1 MTKGVREMKK
11 RLLSGLLAVLMLVA
25 LFPAALAAT
34 PSEEEAAQ
42 ALAALDIMVGGENG
56 DLMLSRS
63 VTRAEFTK
71 MTIAASIYGD
81 GVGGATTVSPYPD
94 VPYTHWA
101 ASYIQTAVQA
111 GYITGYLDGTFRP
124 NNTITLAEGVTMVLR
139 LLGYQNSDFSGA
151 YPSGQMALYKS
162 LKLDVGVTVTGN
174 SSTLTRRDALYL
186 FYNLLTARDKS
197 GQVYLTTLGHT
208 LTASGEIDLV
218 ALINSAMD
226 GPVVA
231 SVNWQSQVPFDVN
244 AATIYRSGQATALS
258 SIQSGDVVY
267 WSKSMRTLWAYTNR
281 VSGTYESAS
290 PNASN
295 PSSVTV
301 AGKTYSIETASAAY
315 ALSDLGSF
323 RTGDQITL
331 LLGRTG
337 GVAAVQKPGQSASVV
352 YGIITAISSSSYTDQ
367 NGNTYSTRTATI
379 KATDGGTYSYP
390 CDNKGF
396 KEGNLVQVT
405 TSSGQANLRSLSSNS
420 LSGKVNASATQVGTR
435 KLAANVEILDTW
447 STGGMRIYPQ
457 RLAGV
462 GLENT
467 DVRFYALNAQGEI
480 THLILDDL
488 TGDRYEF
495 GVLTRVQESTAGMS
509 AMGSYQFDIGGVSS
523 TYSSLNSAFN
533 VTTGPC
539 RILRST
545 GVVSSI
551 SNLTSVKLT
560 GVSDNT
566 ALASSR
572 SYPISDAVAV
582 YELDSNNTCQ
592 FSSLARVSGGD
603 YTLTGW
609 YDSLPADGGMIRVI
623 VARAN
628 G

>member
-1 MTKGVREMKK
+1 MKK
-11 RLLSGLLAVLMLVA
+11 RLLSGLLAVLMLLA
-25 LFPAALAAT
+25 LFPAALAAS
-34 PSEEEAAQ
+34 PAEEEAAQ

-56 DLMLSRS
+56 DLMLDRS

-71 MTIAASIYGD
+71 MTVAASVYGD
-81 GVGGATTVSPYPD
+81 GVGSETTVSPYPD

-151 YPSGQMALYKS
+151 YPSGQMALYKT
-162 LKLDVGVTVTGN
+162 LKLDEGVTATSN

-186 FYNLLTARDKS
+186 FYNLLTASNKS

-231 SVNWQSQVPFDVN
+231 STGWQSQLPFDVTT
-244 AATIYRSGQATALS
+244 ATVYRSGQAAS
-258 SIQSGDVVY
+258 PASIQNGDVVY
-267 WSKSMRTLWAYTNR
+267 WSKSMRTVWAYTNR

-290 PNASN
+290 PNAAN

-301 AGKTYSIETASAAY
+301 AGKTYSIETAAAAY

-323 RTGDQITL
+323 RTGDQVTL

-337 GVAAVQKPGQSASVV
+337 GVAAVQQPGQSSSVV

-367 NGNTYSTRTATI
+367 NGNSYSTRTATI
-379 KATDGGTYSYP
+379 TATDGGIYSYP
-390 CDNKGF
+390 CDNTQL
-396 KEGNLVQVT
+396 KEGSLVQVT
-405 TSSGQANLRSLSSNS
+405 SNSGQTTIRSLSSNS
-420 LSGKVNASATQVGTR
+420 LSGRFNASATQLGNRT
-435 KLAANVEILDTW
+435 LAADIEILDIW
-447 STGGMRIYPQ
+447 SNGGMRIYPQ

-462 GLENT
+462 SLDSS

-480 THLILDDL
+480 SHLILDDV

-495 GVLTRVQESTAGMS
+495 GVLTSVQESTAGIS
-509 AMGSYQFDIGGVSS
+509 AMGSYQFDIGGTSS
-523 TYSSLNSAFN
+523 SYSSLNSVFN

-539 RILRST
+539 RILRSN

-551 SNLTSVKLT
+551 SNLTSIRLT
-560 GVSDNT
+560 GINDNT
-566 ALASSR
+566 ALASGG
-572 SYPISDAVAV
+572 SYPISDTVAV
-582 YELDSNNTCQ
+582 YELDSSNHYQ
-592 FSSLARVSGGD
+592 YSSLARVSGGD
-603 YTLTGW
+603 YALTGW
-609 YDSLPADGGMIRVI
+609 YDRLPADGGMIRVI
-623 VARAN
+623 VARAVD
-628 G
+628 